1 MALRKIDSQRCPKSS
16 SDISQ
21 DIEVN
26 PGILGPEY
34 VPRDLGE
41 RSQRHDSFKDLLQT
55 EYSSRVEL
63 FDM

>member
-1 MALRKIDSQRCPKSS
+1 MALRKIDSQRCPKLT

-26 PGILGPEY
+26 PGILGAEY

-41 RSQRHDSFKDLLQT
+41 RSQRLDSYKDLLQT

-63 FDM
+63 FDR